1 MYCEGDG
8 AMPPPPGRVNASRSF
23 KTTSPIIA
31 PPGPAALRLHWME
44 TATLGATRKEMT
56 VKRSRLLLIAILSLA
71 ALPLAAQVN
80 DTYIIP
86 AAGNS
91 PGAFGTRWMTQFSVF
106 NPQSYPLTV
115 TTVFIPSGGG
125 EGIEEAFVVPANS
138 VRYSD
143 NILADLFGVSG
154 SGSLLVA
161 TFQDENPTVPDNI
174 ISRAFL
180 VTTNTYNNRSD
191 GTYGQTIP
199 GVWAGLMDYDTD
211 GISAIAH
218 GVRHVARL
226 GWRTNIGAVNL
237 GRRSVT
243 MHVTVFDSDGR
254 KRLDRAPFWLPPMG
268 HMQDVLP
275 IEIDRGTIEFFV
287 DDPSQEAVVFPYAA
301 TIDQLSGDPTYHSP
315 TLLASPGTIFSKKG
329 LDLTTIGTKIDSRI
343 AAQVRATAKPRGA
356 LRSLHEK

>member
-1 MYCEGDG
+1 M
-8 AMPPPPGRVNASRSF
+8 
-23 KTTSPIIA
+23 
-31 PPGPAALRLHWME
+31 
-44 TATLGATRKEMT
+44 
-56 VKRSRLLLIAILSLA
+56 KRSSLLLVALLATFA

-115 TTVFIPSGGG
+115 TVVYMPSGGG
-125 EGIEEAFVVPANS
+125 QGMEEAFVVPANS

-143 NILADLFGVSG
+143 NILDELFGVAG
-154 SGSLLVA
+154 SGALLVA
-161 TFQDENPTVPDNI
+161 TFQDENPTVPDDV

-180 VTTNTYNNRSD
+180 VTSNTYNNRSD

-237 GRRSVT
+237 GRQNVT
-243 MHVTVFDSDGR
+243 MHVTVFDSEGR
-254 KRLDRAPFWLPPMG
+254 KRLDRAPFPLPPLA
-268 HMQDVLP
+268 HFQDVLP
-275 IEIDRGTIEFFV
+275 IEVDRGTIEFFV
-287 DDPSQEAVVFPYAA
+287 DDPSGEAVVFPYAA
-301 TIDQLSGDPTYHSP
+301 TIDQLSGDPTYHNP
-315 TLLASPGTIFSKKG
+315 TLLATPAAIFNKKG
-329 LDLTTIGTKIDSRI
+329 QALDLTRLGKKIDSSI
-343 AAQVRATAKPRGA
+343 AGSIRATARRRGMI
-356 LRSLHEK
+356 RSLQSR